1 MILNGREI
9 GDHEGIINYTI
20 GQRKGI
26 KIASNN
32 PLYVVNI
39 DADKNT
45 IIVGNKEC
53 LEVKQI
59 KLRDLNIL
67 GSKKEFNEI
76 INIKVRSTGRLLKAK
91 IKFLD
96 NSADVEILDKETGI
110 SPGQACVFYS
120 KDDLGDKL
128 LGGGWIH
135 KTYNKNLSTK
145 LTS

>member
-1 MILNGREI
+1 MAKEKELK
-9 GDHEGIINYTI
+9 YQVT
-20 GQRKGI
+20 
-26 KIASNN
+26 N
-32 PLYVVNI
+32 PLYVINI

-53 LEVKQI
+53 LEVKEI

-67 GSKKEFNEI
+67 GLKEEFNNI

-91 IKFLD
+91 INFIMITLML
-96 NSADVEILDKETGI
+96 EILENETGI

-120 KDDLGDKL
+120 KDSVGDKV

-135 KTYNKNLSTK
+135 KTLNKNLST
-145 LTS
+145 